1 MMMAVLLG
9 GLQAAAAQGAGD
21 KVIGEVARFYRG
33 GQTLVNGFVRVP
45 HQLLSGV
52 SGAGGFAIYAVEVR
66 VTDQSGTQLTRDRWT
81 RRVSWETRQVPG
93 SQSLEP
99 FAFALAPGDYSVQV
113 TVEDSGS
120 STVETI
126 DLPVQAFKDRPG
138 ASDLLLAYGIRP
150 VTAADSTPSAS
161 EVRKG
166 GLLIAGAPA
175 VTLTPERSTLAYY
188 CEVYRDSAGVVPAF
202 VRVLAENGHVVVE
215 TQAARTQVGAGG
227 GPIAASVDLAGLPP
241 GSYELALEIG
251 EGQETVERRAPFR
264 MAGFETAEHL
274 AHAESTTVRED
285 RYSYATEAQ
294 LDSMAEPLAYIASP
308 GELSVYRGLNYEGKQ
323 RFLRD
328 FWRHHN
334 ATADAEE
341 IFYQRVREANRRF
354 REVGAARI
362 PGWSTDRGRIFVKY
376 GEPDEVRREPQTGP
390 DNPWEAWKYTR
401 TKPVKFVF
409 LDKTRLGHYAL
420 IYSDDVTERNP
431 QDWQRDLSAPAVQE
445 IMAF

>member
-1 MMMAVLLG
+1 MIAALLG
-9 GLQAAAAQGAGD
+9 GMQAIPPQGTGD
-21 KVIGEVARFYRG
+21 KVIGDLARFYRG

-52 SGAGGFAIYAVEVR
+52 NGAGGLAIYAVEVR
-66 VTDQSGTQLTRDRWT
+66 VTDQSGTLLTRDRWT

-120 STVETI
+120 STREAV
-126 DLPVQAFKDRPG
+126 DLPVEAYKSRPR
-138 ASDLLLAYGIRP
+138 ASDLMLAYGIRP
-150 VTAADSTPSAS
+150 VTAGDSTPSAS

-166 GLLIAGAPA
+166 NFLIATAPD

-188 CEVYRDSAGVVPAF
+188 CEVYRDTAGSVPAF
-202 VRVLAENGHVVVE
+202 VRVVGENGRVMVE
-215 TQAARTQVGAGG
+215 TQVARTQVGAGG

-241 GSYELALEIG
+241 GAYRLELEIG
-251 EGQETVERRAPFR
+251 DGEQTVEVSAAFR
-264 MAGFETAEHL
+264 MAGFETAERL
-274 AHAESTTVRED
+274 AQAESTTVRED
-285 RYSYATEAQ
+285 RYTYATEAQ
-294 LDSMAEPLAYIASP
+294 LDSMAEPLGYIASP
-308 GELSVYRGLNYEGKQ
+308 GELSVYRGLSYEGKQ

-334 ATADAEE
+334 ATPDAEE
-341 IFYQRVREANRRF
+341 AFYQRVRESNRRF

-401 TKPVKFVF
+401 TKPLKFVF
-409 LDKTRLGHYAL
+409 LDKTRLGHYSL

-431 QDWQRDLSAPAVQE
+431 GDWQQELSSTAVQE